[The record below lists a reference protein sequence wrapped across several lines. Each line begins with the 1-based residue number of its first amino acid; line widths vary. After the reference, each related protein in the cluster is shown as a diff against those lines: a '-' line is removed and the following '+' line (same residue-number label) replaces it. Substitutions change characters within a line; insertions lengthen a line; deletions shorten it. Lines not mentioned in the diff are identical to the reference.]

1 MIAHHPSEAT
11 LTAYAAGTLPQT
23 LAIVAATHLN
33 RCAACRGALA
43 ALEATG
49 GVLLEDLPPVPL
61 SADALDRLL
70 GRLDEPPSPRPPLL
84 NPDLPA
90 PLNRVALGR
99 WWPVGIGTRY
109 RPFQTSGA
117 AWGGLLLAPP
127 GWSLPRHGHKGLE
140 LTCVLSGAFAD
151 ASGIYAA
158 GDLSEP
164 MIDHDQPPVVI
175 GSEP

>member
-1 MIAHHPSEAT
+1 MTAHHPSEAT

-175 GSEP
+175 